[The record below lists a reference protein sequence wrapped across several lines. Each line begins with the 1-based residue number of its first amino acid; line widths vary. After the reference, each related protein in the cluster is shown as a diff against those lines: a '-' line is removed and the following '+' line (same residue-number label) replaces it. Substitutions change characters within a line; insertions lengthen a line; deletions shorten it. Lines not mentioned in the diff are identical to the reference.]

1 MRDSL
6 PVNAGRRYFAAAD
19 VLRILCIFT
28 IAWFHIWQQSWLD
41 PPFRIA
47 GHYFDLQRIVR
58 RGYMLVDLTLMLT
71 GFLLYRPLV
80 RAGGRIA
87 DVKGFLLPAALP
99 DIAVLSA
106 RGARCGGVCARARPR
121 RRQRSALARSSRIS
135 RSRTRSRWT
144 RITGRASTP
153 RSGPLR
159 WRCSFISS
167 SRCSPARLESVR
179 RSHSRL

>member
-1 MRDSL
+1 MRDPL

-28 IAWFHIWQQSWLD
+28 VAWFHIWQQSWLD
-41 PPFRIA
+41 PSFRIA

-87 DVKGFLLPAALP
+87 DVKGFYYRRLCRILP
-99 DIAVLSA
+99 
-106 RGARCGGVCARARPR
+106 C
-121 RRQRSALARSSRIS
+121 
-135 RSRTRSRWT
+135 
-144 RITGRASTP
+144 
-153 RSGPLR
+153 
-159 WRCSFISS
+159 
-167 SRCSPARLESVR
+167 
-179 RSHSRL
+179 